1 MEKIIGIITV
11 KQSYPLHYSH
21 HHCHCF
27 HQSHFPSQHKTFP
40 CPPVTASPT
49 INTLVQE
56 CANKTRQREPDVE
69 VMWSVGVFC
78 SVAPPVTI
86 TRTPSALYAI
96 ICKYASNFFLAFV
109 RKKGEGHPG
118 WGRKNLTKRVSKFF
132 IKSHFSGL
140 CLRD

>member
-1 MEKIIGIITV
+1 M
-11 KQSYPLHYSH
+11 
-21 HHCHCF
+21 
-27 HQSHFPSQHKTFP
+27 
-40 CPPVTASPT
+40 
-49 INTLVQE
+49 
-56 CANKTRQREPDVE
+56 NKTRQREPDVE
-69 VMWSVGVFC
+69 VMWGVGVYC

-96 ICKYASNFFLAFV
+96 IGKYASNFFLAFV